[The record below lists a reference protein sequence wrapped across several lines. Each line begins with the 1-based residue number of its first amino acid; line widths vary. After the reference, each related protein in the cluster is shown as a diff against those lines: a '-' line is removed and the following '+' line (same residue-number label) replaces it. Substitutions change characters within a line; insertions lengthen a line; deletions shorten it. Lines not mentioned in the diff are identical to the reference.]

1 MLLTATE
8 QAWAHVW
15 LEAHDIAERE
25 MLRLKSGTCQQP
37 GLAALLAN
45 FATKVALAEREAC
58 AKIAEQRAQDGE
70 YGTWQGQEGLIIAA
84 AIRERS

>member
-1 MLLTATE
+1 MSRDDE
-8 QAWAHVW
+8 DW
-15 LEAHDIAERE
+15 
-25 MLRLKSGTCQQP
+25 S
-37 GLAALLAN
+37 AACPVPYCGCE
-45 FATKVALAEREAC
+45 TRCVARTMVEAEREAC